1 MGDPSRDSAAADPS
15 QVAPARL
22 PSLVSKRDNSSVRD
36 PLPQLEP
43 PPSDPPLRLFP
54 SEDVRVSP
62 PRPPS
67 PRDSTTAA
75 TTAPRASTT
84 AATTDLNPSTTATSA
99 VPASMAA
106 SAAREVAT
114 VATVATAGESI
125 NTDKEQTGLSVIS
138 DIELFLST
146 LCSLVELLPQP
157 CVLRA

>member
-1 MGDPSRDSAAADPS
+1 MGST
-15 QVAPARL
+15 
-22 PSLVSKRDNSSVRD
+22 RDNSSVRD

-75 TTAPRASTT
+75 TTVPRDSTT
-84 AATTDLNPSTTATSA
+84 AATADLNPSTTAASA
-99 VPASMAA
+99 PPASVAA
-106 SAAREVAT
+106 SAARE

-146 LCSLVELLPQP
+146 LCS
-157 CVLRA
+157 

>member
-75 TTAPRASTT
+75 TTAPQDSTT
-84 AATTDLNPSTTATSA
+84 AATTDLNPSTTAATTA
-99 VPASMAA
+99 PASMAA

-114 VATVATAGESI
+114 V
-125 NTDKEQTGLSVIS
+125 
-138 DIELFLST
+138 
-146 LCSLVELLPQP
+146 
-157 CVLRA
+157 

>member
-1 MGDPSRDSAAADPS
+1 MG
-15 QVAPARL
+15 
-22 PSLVSKRDNSSVRD
+22 KRDNSSVRD
-36 PLPQLEP
+36 PLSQLEP
-43 PPSDPPLRLFP
+43 PPPDPPLRLFP

-67 PRDSTTAA
+67 PRDSTTVA

-84 AATTDLNPSTTATSA
+84 AATTAPQDSTTAATADLNPSTTA
-99 VPASMAA
+99 A
-106 SAAREVAT
+106 SAARE

-157 CVLRA
+157 CVLRAKGYKNLPKL

>member
-1 MGDPSRDSAAADPS
+1 MG
-15 QVAPARL
+15 
-22 PSLVSKRDNSSVRD
+22 VSKRDNSSVRD

-75 TTAPRASTT
+75 T
-84 AATTDLNPSTTATSA
+84 AALNPSTTAASA
-99 VPASMAA
+99 APASVAA
-106 SAAREVAT
+106 SAARE

-157 CVLRA
+157 CVLRAKGYKNLPKLRKKIIF